1 MQPFF
6 TKPDDK
12 GVFLYFKAIAQ
23 EVKLPLVL
31 YNCPSR
37 AIINMSVDP
46 MDRITDEVPN
56 FVGLKQTNLDEFPE
70 AVRRLSGKFKVMP
83 CAEDQM
89 LFDFVLGAPGVL
101 RFSAN
106 VIPER
111 LVAIQN
117 AWKSGDHDKVRKVY
131 LECLPL
137 FKIIHIEPVPN
148 AVVYMLNRMGWNF
161 GTQRI
166 PAHEPS
172 EEHKQQID
180 EVLRSTGLIGQ

>member
-1 MQPFF
+1 M
-6 TKPDDK
+6 
-12 GVFLYFKAIAQ
+12 
-23 EVKLPLVL
+23 
-31 YNCPSR
+31 
-37 AIINMSVDP
+37 
-46 MDRITDEVPN
+46 PN

-89 LFDFVLGAPGVL
+89 LFGFALGAPGVL
-101 RFSAN
+101 SFSAN

-117 AWKSGDHDKVRKVY
+117 AWKCGDHDKVRKVY

-137 FKIIHIEPVPN
+137 FKIIHIEPVPS

-172 EEHKQQID
+172 EEHKKQID